1 MSSMW
6 RIAVIP
12 PLLLAMAA
20 SSSAQYSA
28 PQYGSPATVAP
39 YPAPAVGNSLNDWR
53 RLRQSSGYSFGDY
66 ARFLNSNPDWP
77 EESKMRRW
85 AERAMRSG
93 EYAPAVI
100 SFFNTDKPKTGN
112 GWARLA
118 DAYASSNRMA
128 EALQAARE
136 AWASDDLSAVDE
148 QAIWAR
154 YGGSFTTADHDRR
167 VDSLLFAKDSQDAA
181 RFVPMTSPARR
192 TAFAARVAMQSD
204 AANADALYSSVIGMV
219 TADAGLMMDR
229 ARYLRGKGFTQAA
242 RDLGARSHNFTYH
255 PSDPERFYDMQLLL
269 ANEAA
274 QARQWQT
281 AYNIARQ
288 LDDVLPTGALVP
300 DQSLGIRDNYTSLAW
315 LAGSVALDRTG
326 NYAGAVAMFD
336 RYARAGRS
344 LQVQTKGY
352 YWAGRAALA
361 AHRIQ
366 DSNAYFQRA
375 AAYPELFYG
384 QLALERLGRSIPPP
398 GQSVAS
404 YTATPASRAAF
415 YNNRLVQATRLVA
428 QSGNATERAQFVRA
442 LSESLNNDADRG
454 LAVEL
459 GQQIARPD
467 LAVWVA
473 RSARIKG
480 SMFYVRQAFPS
491 LPAQVS
497 GDMWSLAHGISRQE
511 SSFDP
516 YAVSHAGA
524 RGMMQLMPGTARE
537 QAEKM
542 GIGYD
547 GTRLYT
553 DASYNVMLGSAY
565 FRRMLNM
572 WDGNVPLAVASYNA
586 GYGNVRKWVNA
597 YGDPRGRVDVLKWIE
612 AIPYVETK
620 AYVQRV
626 IENSVVYDSLRSTSQ
641 QQQAFHVSRYLGK
654 SRPG

>member
-6 RIAVIP
+6 RVAVIP
-12 PLLLAMAA
+12 PLLLAIAT
-20 SSSAQYSA
+20 SGSAQYVA
-28 PQYGSPATVAP
+28 PQQTQAARIYAAP
-39 YPAPAVGNSLNDWR
+39 SVTASISDWR
-53 RLRQSSGYSFGDY
+53 RLRQSSGYSFADY
-66 ARFLNSNPDWP
+66 ARFLNANPDWP
-77 EESKMRRW
+77 ENSKLRRW
-85 AERAMRSG
+85 AERAMRPG
-93 EYAPAVI
+93 EHGPTVI
-100 SFFNTDKPKTGN
+100 AFFTSEKPRSGN

-118 DAYASSNRMA
+118 DAYASTGRMA
-128 EALQAARE
+128 EAMQTARE
-136 AWASDDLSAVDE
+136 AWASDDLSSADE

-154 YGGSFTTADHDRR
+154 YGNSFTFADHDRR
-167 VDSLLFAKDSQDAA
+167 TDALLFAKDAQGAA
-181 RFVPMTSPARR
+181 RFAPMTSPARR
-192 TAFAARVAMQSD
+192 AAFAARVAMLSS
-204 AANADALYSSVIGMV
+204 APNADSLYASVIGSV
-219 TADAGLMMDR
+219 TSDAGLMMDR
-229 ARYLRGKGFTQAA
+229 ARYLRGKGYTGAA
-242 RDLGARSHNFTYH
+242 RDLAARSHNFTYR
-255 PSDPERFYDMQLLL
+255 PADPERFYDMLLVL

-274 QARQWQT
+274 QARQWQA

-288 LDDVLPTGALVP
+288 LDDVLPVGALVP

-315 LAGSVALDRTG
+315 LAGSAALDRTG
-326 NYAGAVAMFD
+326 NSSGAVAMFD

-366 DSNAYFQRA
+366 DANSYFQRA

-384 QLALERLGRSIPPP
+384 QLALERIGRSVAPPA
-398 GQSVAS
+398 QSVAT
-404 YTATPASRAAF
+404 YTSTPESRAAF
-415 YNNRLVQATRLVA
+415 YNDRLVQATRMIA

-442 LSESLNNDADRG
+442 LSESLNNDAERA

-480 SMFYVRQAFPS
+480 SMFYVRQAFPN

-497 GDMWSLAHGISRQE
+497 GNLWSLAHGISRQE

-537 QAEKM
+537 QAGKM
-542 GIGYD
+542 GVGYD

-565 FRRMLNM
+565 FQRMLNM

-597 YGDPRGRVDVLKWIE
+597 YGDPRGGVDVLKWIE

-626 IENSVVYDSLRSTSQ
+626 IENSVVYDSLRPSS

>member
-6 RIAVIP
+6 RVAVIP
-12 PLLLAMAA
+12 PLLLAISA

-28 PQYGSPATVAP
+28 AP
-39 YPAPAVGNSLNDWR
+39 PSPAPAQVYAAPAIANSLSEWR
-53 RLRQSSGYSFGDY
+53 NLRQSSGYRFSDY
-66 ARFLNSNPDWP
+66 AHFLISNPDWP
-77 EESKMRRW
+77 EETKLRRW
-85 AERAMRSG
+85 AERAMQPG
-93 EYAPAVI
+93 ENGPTVMA
-100 SFFNTDKPKTGN
+100 FFANDKPATGN

-118 DAYASSNRMA
+118 EAYAASARMT
-128 EALQAARE
+128 EALHAARE
-136 AWASDDLSAVDE
+136 AWASDDLSATDE
-148 QAIWAR
+148 QAIWSR
-154 YGGSFTTADHDRR
+154 YGSSFTYADHDRR
-167 VDSLLFAKDSQDAA
+167 TDALLFAKDAQDAA
-181 RFVPMTSPARR
+181 RFVPMTSPGRR
-192 TAFAARVAMQSD
+192 AAFAARVAMLSG
-204 AANADALYSSVIGMV
+204 AANADALYSTVIGTV
-219 TADAGLMMDR
+219 TNDAGLMMDR
-229 ARYLRGKGFTQAA
+229 ARYLRGKGYTGAA
-242 RDLGARSHNFTYH
+242 RDLAARSHNFTYR
-255 PSDPERFYDMQLLL
+255 PSDPERFYDMLLVL

-274 QARQWQT
+274 QARQWQS

-288 LDDVLPTGALVP
+288 LDDVLPVGALVP
-300 DQSLGIRDNYTSLAW
+300 DQSLGVRDNYTSLAW

-326 NYAGAVAMFD
+326 NYPGAIAMFD

-352 YWAGRAALA
+352 YWSGRAALA
-361 AHRIQ
+361 AHRIK
-366 DSNAYFQRA
+366 DANGYFQRA
-375 AAYPELFYG
+375 ASYPELFYG
-384 QLALERLGRSIPPP
+384 QLALERLGRSVTPP
-398 GQSVAS
+398 QQAVAS
-404 YTATPASRAAF
+404 YTSTPAQRAAF
-415 YNNRLVQATRLVA
+415 YNGRLVQATRMIA
-428 QSGNATERAQFVRA
+428 QRGNATERAQFVRA
-442 LSESLNNDADRG
+442 LSESLDNDAERA

-459 GQQIARPD
+459 GQQISRPD

-497 GDMWSLAHGISRQE
+497 GDLWSLAHGISRQE

-516 YAVSHAGA
+516 YAISHAGA

-537 QAEKM
+537 QAGKM
-542 GIGYD
+542 GVGYD

-553 DASYNVMLGSAY
+553 DANYNVMLGSAY

-597 YGDPRGRVDVLKWIE
+597 YGDPRGSVDVLKWIE